1 MAVRGSAWN
10 IRGYRTTEDLGG
22 TGGEPGPDRVLGFRV
37 VGRDGTAPKPGS
49 TSTLVR
55 EDAVVPRPQLAL
67 PHRPPLD
74 GIRGIAILS
83 IMLYH
88 GAGLDRIGWL
98 ERWTGGLFLSLSAF
112 FTLSGFLIC
121 SLLLHEESGSGHVD
135 LGSFWVRRARRL
147 LPAVY
152 VLLAAVVFLAP
163 VLAFPTQL
171 DGLGNQVWAS
181 IFYVVNWDLI
191 LAETDYAA
199 MFVSSPSPLQ
209 HLWSLAVEEQWYVLV
224 PLAAAAV
231 VWYRRSRRRL
241 DREAA
246 LTRLAWGLVG
256 AAVAGT
262 AWMWFVS
269 GGEYTNRAY
278 MGTDTRLAEMVVG
291 AAAAAFLARGF
302 RSPTS
307 VRRWVLRA
315 APVAMAVLAVAWV
328 VTPFELPAL
337 YRGGFTLHAV
347 LVALVIVAAVQPRG
361 VASVWFGVGLLTF
374 AGRISYG
381 LYLAHWPVM
390 LWLTP
395 DRLGVDA
402 SLALVI
408 QLAITVAL
416 ALLSE
421 RFVELPVRRGRALR
435 GRWAFVALGV
445 AVALIAFGVSRLPE
459 ADPRELLALGPTE
472 QVVFPSTTAPPAPT
486 TSQVGDSGDPSPPG
500 IAGDPAPVTAPPTTL
515 PPPPL
520 RVMVVGDSFAES
532 VVIGLQRWGV
542 QTGTMAVMDQGVPN
556 CPFGR
561 SGSARALNVA
571 REIPE
576 ICAERDA
583 TLEAAVRDF
592 APDVVLLAGSFWDIT
607 DRRPD
612 NFPSYTS
619 IGDPDYDRFLVDELG
634 HVTQIVSNGG
644 ATVVWANSPYWDPVE
659 GTAFFMGD
667 PPYVESERS
676 RVDSFNALLTATV
689 AGRPA
694 TTVLDLQGWVRSQ
707 PGGDTGKE
715 LRPDGVHFSEATTDT
730 AAAWIGP
737 ELLRIA
743 GWQPVA

>member
-1 MAVRGSAWN
+1 VGVRGSAWN
-10 IRGYRTTEDLGG
+10 IRAYRTSDDVGG
-22 TGGEPGPDRVLGFRV
+22 TGDEPNPDRVVGFRV
-37 VGRDGTAPKPGS
+37 VARDGSDAAPGS
-49 TSTLVR
+49 TATLVR
-55 EDAVVPRPQLAL
+55 EDASQSPRLSL

-121 SLLLHEESGSGHVD
+121 SLLLHEESGSGTVA
-135 LGSFWVRRARRL
+135 LGDFWIRRARRL

-152 VLLAAVVFLAP
+152 VLLAAVVLLAP
-163 VLAFPTQL
+163 LLAFPTQL
-171 DGLGNQVWAS
+171 DGLGGQVWAS

-191 LAETDYAA
+191 AGQTDYAA

-224 PLAAAAV
+224 PLASAAV
-231 VWYRRSRRRL
+231 IWFRRSRRRL
-241 DREAA
+241 DRQAA
-246 LTRLAWGLVG
+246 LTRLAWGLV
-256 AAVAGT
+256 ASAVAGT

-302 RSPTS
+302 RSPGT

-315 APVAMAVLAVAWV
+315 APVAMVVLAIAWV

-361 VASVWFGVGLLTF
+361 AASVVFGVGLLTF

-381 LYLAHWPVM
+381 LYLFHWPVM
-390 LWLTP
+390 LWMTP
-395 DRLGVDA
+395 DRLGLDA
-402 SLALVI
+402 TLVLVL
-408 QLAITVAL
+408 QLGLTLAL

-421 RFVELPVRRGRALR
+421 RFVELPVRRGQVLK
-435 GRWAFVALGV
+435 GRWALVALGGAVAVIALGV
-445 AVALIAFGVSRLPE
+445 ARLPD

-472 QVVFPSTTAPPAPT
+472 QVVFPSSTVPPVSTSAAPADA
-486 TSQVGDSGDPSPPG
+486 QGPS
-500 IAGDPAPVTAPPTTL
+500 AATTAPPTTL

-532 VVIGLQRWGV
+532 IVIGLQRWGV
-542 QTGTMAVMDQGVPN
+542 RTGTMAVMDQGVPN

-561 SGSARALNVA
+561 SGFARALRIP

-576 ICAERDA
+576 ECAERDA

-592 APDVVLLAGSFWDIT
+592 DPDVVLLAGSFWDIT

-612 NFPSYTS
+612 NFASYTS
-619 IGDPDYDRFLVDELG
+619 IGDPDYDRFLVEELR

-644 ATVVWANSPYWDPVE
+644 AQVVWANSPYWDPVE
-659 GTAFFMGD
+659 GTAIFMGD
-667 PPYVESERS
+667 PPYVEAERS
-676 RVDSFNALLTATV
+676 RVDSFNSLLTSTV

-694 TTVLDLQGWVRSQ
+694 TSVLDLQGWIRAQ

-715 LRPDGVHFSEATTDT
+715 LRPDGVHFSEATTDL
-730 AAAWIGP
+730 AASWIGP
-737 ELLRIA
+737 ELLRTA
-743 GWQPVA
+743 GRQSPA

>member
-1 MAVRGSAWN
+1 MGVRGSGWN
-10 IRGYRTTEDLGG
+10 IRAYRPADDVGG
-22 TGGEPGPDRVLGFRV
+22 TGDTPNPDRVVGFRV
-37 VGRDGTAPKPGS
+37 VARDGSSSDPGA
-49 TSTLVR
+49 TTTLVR
-55 EDAVVPRPQLAL
+55 EDAGTTPRLSL

-121 SLLLHEESGSGHVD
+121 SLLLHEESGSGRVD
-135 LGSFWVRRARRL
+135 LGSFWIRRARRL

-152 VLLAAVVFLAP
+152 VLLAAVVLLAP
-163 VLAFPTQL
+163 LLAFPTQL
-171 DGLGNQVWAS
+171 DGLGGQVWAS
-181 IFYVVNWDLI
+181 LLYVVNWDLI

-231 VWYRRSRRRL
+231 VWFRRSRRRL
-241 DREAA
+241 DRQAA

-302 RSPTS
+302 RSPTA
-307 VRRWVLRA
+307 VRRRVLRA

-328 VTPFELPAL
+328 VTPFELSAL

-361 VASVWFGVGLLTF
+361 VASVWFGVGVLTF

-381 LYLAHWPVM
+381 LYLFHWPVM

-395 DRLGVDA
+395 DRLGLDA
-402 SLALVI
+402 SLTLAL
-408 QLAITVAL
+408 QLALTLAL

-421 RFVELPVRRGRALR
+421 RFVELPVRRGQVLR
-435 GRWAFVALGV
+435 GRWALVALGAAV
-445 AVALIAFGVSRLPE
+445 AVIAVGVARLPQ

-472 QVVFPSTTAPPAPT
+472 QVVYPSTTAPPMPTTAAPT
-486 TSQVGDSGDPSPPG
+486 GATGEATTTS
-500 IAGDPAPVTAPPTTL
+500 APPTTL

-532 VVIGLQRWGV
+532 IVIGLQRWGV
-542 QTGTMAVMDQGVPN
+542 RTGTMAVMDQGVPN

-571 REIPE
+571 REIPDD
-576 ICAERDA
+576 CADRDA

-612 NFPSYTS
+612 NFASYTS
-619 IGDPDYDRFLVDELG
+619 IGDPDYDRFLVDELR

-676 RVDSFNALLTATV
+676 RVDSFNAMLTSTV

-694 TTVLDLQGWVRSQ
+694 TSILDLQGWMRTQ

-715 LRPDGVHFSEATTDT
+715 LRPDGVHFSEATTDL

-737 ELLRIA
+737 ELLRAA
-743 GWQPVA
+743 GRQPAA